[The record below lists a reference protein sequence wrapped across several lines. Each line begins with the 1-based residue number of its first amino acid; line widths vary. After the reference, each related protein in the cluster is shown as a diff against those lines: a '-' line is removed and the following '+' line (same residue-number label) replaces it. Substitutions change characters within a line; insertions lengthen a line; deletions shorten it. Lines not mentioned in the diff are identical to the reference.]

1 MKFVHRSGQ
10 LAVALLVLSI
20 PRLAAAQCTITCP
33 GNITRSN
40 DPNQCGAVTTY
51 PAPTTTGTCGTVTCS
66 PASGS
71 FFPKGTTTQTCSAS
85 GSSCTFTIT
94 INDTQPPAI
103 TCPANI
109 SGPAAAPMP
118 VAYSAVSSDNCPG
131 VSTAGNP
138 PSGSVFPL
146 GTSTV
151 FVTATDASSN
161 TASCSFS
168 VSLNTGVISGRIFD
182 DRNRNGVADPLEPG
196 LAGIPVLLDRGA
208 DGFSENLTFTDA
220 AGSYAFY
227 GLASGSVYRVRQ
239 VLPAGTLETNGAPAD
254 VSLSSPGQQIVIPDI
269 ADFSFSLPADFDG
282 DRKSDVAVYRPSSG
296 TWFWL
301 RSNSAFTLP
310 GTAQWGNQDFG
321 DVPVSGDIDG
331 DRVADLVVW
340 RASTGTW
347 LWLTSSSGY
356 TVPVQKQWGNQALGD
371 VPMLA
376 DMDGD
381 RRADLVVWRASTGTW
396 YWLTSRS
403 GYDYA
408 QAANVQWGNQSLGD
422 IPLVGDF
429 DGDLKSDVAVW
440 RASTGTFFWLT
451 SSSGYNPAAS
461 GSRQW
466 GNQSLG
472 DKPLVGDLGGDGKSD
487 LIIWRPG
494 AVAVFYWLQSGSGW
508 SYANQRQQALGT
520 TGDVPALGDFDS
532 DGRGDLTVWRPS
544 TGVWSWLTSSSNF
557 GSGSSKQWGAAT
569 DIPMVK

>member
-1 MKFVHRSGQ
+1 MR
-10 LAVALLVLSI
+10 
-20 PRLAAAQCTITCP
+20 
-33 GNITRSN
+33 
-40 DPNQCGAVTTY
+40 
-51 PAPTTTGTCGTVTCS
+51 
-66 PASGS
+66 
-71 FFPKGTTTQTCSAS
+71 
-85 GSSCTFTIT
+85 
-94 INDTQPPAI
+94 
-103 TCPANI
+103 
-109 SGPAAAPMP
+109 

-321 DVPVSGDIDG
+321 DVPVRGVVDG
-331 DRVADLVVW
+331 DRVAELDVW
-340 RASTGTW
+340 RG
-347 LWLTSSSGY
+347 
-356 TVPVQKQWGNQALGD
+356 
-371 VPMLA
+371 
-376 DMDGD
+376 
-381 RRADLVVWRASTGTW
+381 
-396 YWLTSRS
+396 
-403 GYDYA
+403 
-408 QAANVQWGNQSLGD
+408 
-422 IPLVGDF
+422 
-429 DGDLKSDVAVW
+429 
-440 RASTGTFFWLT
+440 STGTFFWLT